1 MCIEPTNLVQR
12 KRVNRGRQR
21 CMVSEFRRVEFRF
34 VTADCYR
41 RRMCMIRMQWLLAGV
56 LVRGYVGIES

>member
-21 CMVSEFRRVEFRF
+21 CMVSESGGVSFRDRR
-34 VTADCYR
+34 R
-41 RRMCMIRMQWLLAGV
+41 NRRMCMIRMQWLLAGV